1 MDKNDKP
8 LILVFLILFIGHVSG
23 TDIPPPRN
31 VNLYISEGEVILH
44 WENPENAPADAV
56 YNVQMTK
63 HVAIDWANV
72 SSCMGITRTY
82 CLLSA
87 DIAKINDYA
96 AAYLV
101 GVQLVEGNQ
110 SSKWKKKRFLLNE
123 GELQPPSFSLRATS
137 STLKVLVHENPI
149 LRKIYPY
156 DVTYKLYLEE
166 AGRENKTTKV
176 YLEDDEGNPEGRT
189 KTFTGLQWGKNYCI
203 SVEVKANGG
212 FTKSKVS
219 PKQCQLLPEQEFYI
233 IAVTSL
239 SLLVI
244 LTVVAV
250 AICILLV
257 YLRRPAKT
265 PVALKSPVSGWEPL
279 SVTEGSLEVVT
290 DKGWFLSGY
299 RPDGKPAA
307 SLPETSLTIIEDGEE
322 ENRRTSLDS
331 GVSVEAN
338 STADNRGRR
347 QERQEDSGCGSMGSP
362 EISAHSHTDYPMQDE
377 SLEADEVSKRED
389 SGMGLGCPHHS
400 SFLKLDSQDT
410 KSLVETV
417 IVGNYRTQS
426 PSEMQVQSRDS
437 ENMLK
442 QIPARSPLAD
452 VVTGYKPGPLSCICS
467 QTGQCSWCHRHGSYG
482 PEGTKLCRAVCIE
495 NVLLGGTSDLV
506 DSSRVGKTHMDSVIT
521 NLEESLLHVSDT
533 FPLLT
538 SRYEQHSNMNNVSL
552 SLCDVQLTT
561 D

>member
-1 MDKNDKP
+1 MEEKDKP

-23 TDIPPPRN
+23 TAIPPPRN
-31 VNLYISEGEVILH
+31 VKVHISEGEVILH
-44 WENPENAPADAV
+44 WENPENAPPYAM
-56 YNVQMTK
+56 YNVQMK
-63 HVAIDWANV
+63 KYVADDWANV
-72 SSCMGITRTY
+72 SSCVGIARTY
-82 CLLSA
+82 CLLST
-87 DIAKINDYA
+87 DIEKINEYT

-101 GVQLVEGNQ
+101 RVQLVEGDQ
-110 SSKWKKKRFLLNE
+110 SSKWEKKKFLLNE

-137 STLKVLVHENPI
+137 STLTVLVHENPI
-149 LRKIYPY
+149 LRKIFPY
-156 DVTYKLYLEE
+156 GVTYKLYLEV
-166 AGRENKTTKV
+166 AGRENKTTRV
-176 YLEDDEGNPEGRT
+176 YLEDGEGKPEGRT

-203 SVEVKANGG
+203 SVEVKANGYS
-212 FTKSKVS
+212 TKSKVS
-219 PKQCQLLPEQEFYI
+219 AKQCQLLPEQEFYI

-239 SLLVI
+239 SLLGI
-244 LTVVAV
+244 LVV

-279 SVTEGSLEVVT
+279 SVTEGSMEVIT
-290 DKGWFLSGY
+290 DKGWFLSSY
-299 RPDGKPAA
+299 RPDVKPSV
-307 SLPETSLTIIEDGEE
+307 SLPETNLTIIDDGEE

-338 STADNRGRR
+338 SAADNRGQR

-377 SLEADEVSKRED
+377 SLEADDVSKRED

-426 PSEMQVQSRDS
+426 PSEMQVRSRDS

-442 QIPARSPLAD
+442 QIPAHSALAD

-482 PEGTKLCRAVCIE
+482 PEGTKLCKAVGIK

-506 DSSRVGKTHMDSVIT
+506 DSSRVGKTHLDSVIN

-533 FPLLT
+533 FLLLT